1 MKREN
6 RRMWGIK
13 NVDEQVKCSTAV
25 PLVVGGLLE
34 MLLKILDNGLKYWE
48 LGLEMVYYRNLRY

>member
-1 MKREN
+1 
-6 RRMWGIK
+6 MWGIK

-48 LGLEMVYYRNLRY
+48 LLGLEMVYYRKLRY